1 MAVLDFID
9 IGSAPNDGTGDPL
22 RDAFNKSNQ
31 NDQAL
36 NDDIGTNTNAI
47 TALQTGKANR
57 ANPSTAG
64 NIAELDAGGNVVDS
78 GSATSDVLINPV
90 NEIVLNTSYT
100 PSGSV
105 EGRITWNGDEYTINV
120 ETGLGPVI
128 QVGQETLILIYN
140 DTGTIIT
147 NFTALRPFAA
157 TTVEGII
164 VPTVERAKSDVFST
178 VEGTIMVATMDIGI
192 GQIGFATRFG
202 RARGGN
208 TTLFTP
214 GAALYIDPV
223 TPGLL
228 TETRPEFP
236 NYIISVGGALNSAA
250 APDGE
255 IFVSITRD
263 IFDTITNF
271 WNGVF
276 RETFSFTVDSDGA
289 IVTGTL
295 TPTNGNVD
303 MTMIFSTG
311 LALLDTSPPAT
322 IALTPGTDTIP
333 QENFIYVLESTKAL
347 TVSTS
352 DWPTT
357 QHIKVATV
365 VLKSASAT
373 QLNGALKN
381 HNWNDHIQSSS
392 DDMGHLAHITEK
404 LRQFEAQWD
413 SGAEGSVTIDATPS
427 PDDVFVKVTSGVVY
441 QVHKQIFPLLDM
453 TQYTID
459 AVSTGSGTFT
469 ISDDGDLS
477 STFPDGRRIQ
487 VNGSTGNDG
496 IFTIA
501 STNYSAP
508 NFVITVNETISDAT
522 ADGTIG
528 DDIVVIN
535 DFTTPYKSTLNIN
548 TETVDALGV
557 TLANSSFSFVVWGV
571 QSSAGDISH
580 LMLNKPIGKY
590 SRLSPE
596 NAVSDALNYSVY
608 EIPKIFQGSGFLI
621 ARFTFTLQN
630 DGVTWALYDTEDLR
644 GRIPNSTA
652 GGGGGGTG
660 VTTYTALTDTPSS
673 YAGQAGKFFKVNAAE
688 TSQEF
693 SGLTEQGDQ
702 VVPGSHTQTFSATPT
717 FDFDNGNVQQITLT
731 GNITSWGISNDLPA
745 GSYTIFF
752 IQDAT
757 GGRTIADPTGP
768 TETDNSI
775 VNFVTTAN
783 AVNIVNIFVTPAGT
797 SYWSLVETITP

>member
-1 MAVLDFID
+1 MAVITPINNGDSGLDARNKINT
-9 IGSAPNDGTGDPL
+9 NDQNL
-22 RDAFNKSNQ
+22 
-31 NDQAL
+31 NDQA
-36 NDDIGTNTNAI
+36 GQNTNDI
-47 TALQTGKANR
+47 TDLQTDKADR
-57 ANPSTAG
+57 ASPSTAG

-78 GSATSDVLINPV
+78 GQATSGVLINPV
-90 NEIVLNTSYT
+90 DEITLNTSYT

-105 EGRITWNGDEYTINV
+105 ESRITWNGDEYTIDV
-120 ETGLGPVI
+120 DTGLGPVI

-140 DTGTIIT
+140 DTGSIIT
-147 NFTALRPFAA
+147 NFTVLRPVGA
-157 TTVEGII
+157 TVVSGII
-164 VPTVERAKSDVFST
+164 VPTVERARSDVFST
-178 VEGTIMVATMDIGI
+178 VEGTIMVATMSIPI
-192 GQIGFATRFG
+192 GQIGFAVRFG

-228 TETRPEFP
+228 TETRPDFP
-236 NYIISVGGALNSAA
+236 NYAISVGGALNSSA

-263 IFDTITNF
+263 IFDTFTNF

-276 RETFSFTVDSDGA
+276 RETFSFTVGSDGA
-289 IVTGTL
+289 TVTGTL
-295 TPTNGNVD
+295 APTNGNVD

-311 LALLDTSPPAT
+311 LFLLDTSPPAT
-322 IALTPGTDTIP
+322 ITLTPGTDTNP
-333 QENFIYVLESTKAL
+333 QQNFIYVLESTKVL

-365 VLKSASAT
+365 VLKSAAST
-373 QLNGALKN
+373 QIEGALKN
-381 HNWNDHIQSSS
+381 HNWNDHIQSAN
-392 DDMGHLAHITEK
+392 DNTGHLAHITEK
-404 LRQFEAQWD
+404 LRQLGAQWD
-413 SGAEGSVTIDATPS
+413 SGAEGSVVIDSTPS

-441 QVHKQIFPLLDM
+441 QVHKQVFPLLDM

-459 AVSTGSGTFT
+459 AVSVGSGTFT

-487 VNGSTGNDG
+487 INNSTGNDG
-496 IFTIA
+496 LFTIA

-508 NFVITVNETISDAT
+508 NFVITVNETIPDAT

-528 DDIVVIN
+528 DDIVIVN
-535 DFTTPYKSTLNIN
+535 DFTTPYKSILNLN
-548 TETVDALGV
+548 SETSDALGV
-557 TLANSSFSFVVWGV
+557 TLVNSSFSFVVLGV
-571 QSSAGDISH
+571 QSSAGDVSH
-580 LMLNKPIGKY
+580 LMINKPIGKY

-596 NAVSDALNYSVY
+596 SAVSDSLNYSVY
-608 EIPKIFQGSGFLI
+608 DIPKIFQGAGFLI

-630 DGVTWALYDTEDLR
+630 DGETWALYDTEDLR
-644 GRIPNSTA
+644 GRVPNSTA
-652 GGGGGGTG
+652 GGGGGGAG
-660 VTTYTALTDTPSS
+660 VTTYTGLTDTPSS
-673 YAGQAGKFFKVNAAE
+673 YTGQAGKLPKVNDAE
-688 TSQEF
+688 TALEF
-693 SGLTEQGDQ
+693 SELTEQGSQ

-731 GNITSWGISNDLPA
+731 GNITSWSITNDLPG

-757 GGRTIADPTGP
+757 GGRTIADPTGIDA
-768 TETDNSI
+768 ETDNSI
-775 VNFVTTAN
+775 VNFVTAAN
-783 AVNIVNIFVTPAGT
+783 SVNVVNIFVTPAGT